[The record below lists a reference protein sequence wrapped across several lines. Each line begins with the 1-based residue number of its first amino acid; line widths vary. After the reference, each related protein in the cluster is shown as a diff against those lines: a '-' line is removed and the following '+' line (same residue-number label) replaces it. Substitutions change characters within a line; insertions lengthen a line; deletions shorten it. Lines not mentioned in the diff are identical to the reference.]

1 MDRELIPLLAD
12 GAFHSGQELGDKLGV
27 SRAAVW
33 KRLRRLQEL
42 GLECER
48 VRGKG
53 YRIPGGLDLLDSE
66 HIYAAL
72 DPRAEPIPVELVEIT
87 GSTNT
92 DLLDGLRHGMESPR
106 ALVAEYQ
113 HSGRGRRSRSWL
125 SPYGR
130 SLYLSLAWPF
140 SGGAAQLEGLSLAV
154 GTVLAEQLV
163 SEGLEPVGLKWPN
176 DVLVN
181 GRKLAGILIELT
193 GDVDGQCTAVIGI
206 GVNGDLGGGAAEV
219 IDQDWTDLRRELGAM
234 PDRNRLLA
242 RVLSEL
248 ALMLPVFAAEGF
260 RGIKPRWQRFDLARE
275 QPVRIQVGDQSYDGR
290 AEDVTDT
297 GALVVNIQ
305 GERRH
310 FYGGEVSLRL
320 APETVR
326 EQG

>member
-12 GAFHSGQELGDKLGV
+12 GQFHSGQELGDRLGV

-33 KRLRRLQEL
+33 KRLQRLQEL
-42 GLECER
+42 GIEYER

-53 YRIPGGLDLLDSE
+53 YRIPGGLDLLQSE
-66 HIYAAL
+66 RIRAAM
-72 DPRAEPIPVELVEIT
+72 DPRRERVPVDVVEMT

-92 DLLDGLRHGMESPR
+92 DLLDGLRNGMEPPR

-130 SLYLSLAWPF
+130 SLYLSLSWPF

-163 SEGLEPVGLKWPN
+163 SEGLEQVGLKWPN
-176 DVLVN
+176 DVLVE
-181 GRKLAGILIELT
+181 GRKLAGILIELA
-193 GDVDGQCTAVIGI
+193 GDVDGQCIAVIGM
-206 GVNGDLGGGAAEV
+206 GVNGDLGALAGEA
-219 IDQDWTDLRRELGAM
+219 IDQDWTDLRRELGTM

-242 RVLSEL
+242 RLLSEL

-260 RGIKPRWQRFDLARE
+260 RGIKPRWQRFDLARD
-275 QPVRIQVGDQSYDGR
+275 QVVRIQVGEQIYDGR

-297 GALVVNIQ
+297 GALMVNID

-310 FYGGEVSLRL
+310 FYGGEVSLRF

-326 EQG
+326 EHG